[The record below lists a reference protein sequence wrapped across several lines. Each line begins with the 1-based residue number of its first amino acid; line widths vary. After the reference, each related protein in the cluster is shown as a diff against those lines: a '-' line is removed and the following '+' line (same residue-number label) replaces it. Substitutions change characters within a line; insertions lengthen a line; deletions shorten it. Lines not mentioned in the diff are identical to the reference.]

1 MAFPVEALVALLGLA
16 TGIEVSSSMSDVSG
30 VTCVDGL
37 LLKSGDTPVLGV
49 PKVVEREGVRVC
61 LDLAMMGMRQGL
73 FLVEGSTFSRSPSG
87 ASKLISLM
95 AWKMKF
101 LDHMIQAILRFNA
114 TTASTALLLLVNYPK
129 IP

>member
-73 FLVEGSTFSRSPSG
+73 FLVEGSTFSRSG

-95 AWKMKF
+95 AWKMKL
-101 LDHMIQAILRFNA
+101 LDHMIQAISRFNA